1 MHYVLW
7 RILHK
12 SQPTKLVDSQ
22 IRCIMSIM
30 HYNLMR
36 YEPVNCI
43 KFGNWSKIDDI
54 DEDLLL
60 DKLETGSD
68 YQRGL
73 ACLNSKE
80 KILVEQLK
88 ALGGDSE
95 GAAPA
100 VSNKRKSAMFL
111 MAVCTG

>member
-1 MHYVLW
+1 MDNERMQTVCDPAGPA
-7 RILHK
+7 
-12 SQPTKLVDSQ
+12 QPDVPLCPCSSVSNISLTPMWCS
-22 IRCIMSIM
+22 RWMT
-30 HYNLMR
+30 N
-36 YEPVNCI
+36 
-43 KFGNWSKIDDI
+43 
-54 DEDLLL
+54 LLL

>member
-1 MHYVLW
+1 MSPNPALE
-7 RILHK
+7 ILK
-12 SQPTKLVDSQ
+12 KGLAALKNQ
-22 IRCIMSIM
+22 
-30 HYNLMR
+30 
-36 YEPVNCI
+36 
-43 KFGNWSKIDDI
+43 
-54 DEDLLL
+54 
-60 DKLETGSD
+60 LETGSD

-100 VSNKRKSAMFL
+100 VSNKRKRPVERKQPQKKAEKGPAIPIFTKKENTTVEIEARL
-111 MAVCTG
+111 AI